1 MLHLKLLQVTAECVV
16 CGVWHARCVGHVVVA
31 VRSVDQS
38 HKFCVSLRAGRR
50 HLRHQT
56 ISNPAMLAA
65 SVFTP
70 TPTKAIVTSSSLRVS
85 LEVTT
90 MPLPKRGCC
99 TRSPSRK

>member
-1 MLHLKLLQVTAECVV
+1 MFRLQLLQIAAECIV
-16 CGVWHARCVGHVVVA
+16 CGVWHARCVGNVVVT
-31 VRSVDQS
+31 VGGVDLR
-38 HKFCVSLRAGRR
+38 HKFCVSLRDGCR